1 MALFEHPVVTGLLIV
16 GALTYFISRLS
27 KIGSR
32 DPHLPPGP
40 PTHPIIGNLAI
51 LPPQNAYLTY
61 MRWAKIYGDIFSL
74 KVGTQT
80 LIIISSYEAA
90 NEILEKNSDITS
102 DRPPFE
108 LFRRFAPSGM
118 VAFTPYGPLWKRM
131 RKAVTEVMKPAARR
145 ENRPILL
152 AEISQMLLDIHE
164 DAENMFYHIQRAS
177 ASAMFS
183 ITGGVRVPL
192 SSSPLHKKFFHLH
205 HTLSEVCQPGYALPV
220 DIIPI
225 LNYIPDR
232 FARNWKSRCASI
244 RQMLEEIVHVMADGV
259 EQRLREGRQVGCH
272 LELMFQAKED
282 WLLDR
287 QSLLDITA
295 GLVLGGAI
303 TTASHLH
310 WIVLL
315 AAAHPAVQQKLQEE
329 LDQVVGDERSPT
341 IEDIPHL
348 PYLNAFI
355 KEAHRFRPISPLQ
368 LPRRAREDLWYQGK
382 LIPKGSQIFFNA
394 WDVYHNPKYYDDPNS
409 FDPDRFIRSP
419 FGTRLGLDNQP
430 IIEAMKKADMIPFGW
445 GKRRCPGMPMGMET
459 GSLAAANLFWAFDF

>member
-1 MALFEHPVVTGLLIV
+1 MALFEHPVVTALLIV

-205 HTLSEVCQPGYALPV
+205 HTLSEVCQPGYAPPV

-259 EQRLREGRQVGCH
+259 EQRLREGRQ
-272 LELMFQAKED
+272 
-282 WLLDR
+282 
-287 QSLLDITA
+287 
-295 GLVLGGAI
+295 
-303 TTASHLH
+303 
-310 WIVLL
+310 IVLL

-355 KEAHRFRPISPLQ
+355 KEVRETKFRTTVFTDVSFLPKFQAHRFRPISPLQ

-459 GSLAAANLFWAFDF
+459 GSLAAANLFWAFDFSAYVSEDGTEIKPDVDAYVG